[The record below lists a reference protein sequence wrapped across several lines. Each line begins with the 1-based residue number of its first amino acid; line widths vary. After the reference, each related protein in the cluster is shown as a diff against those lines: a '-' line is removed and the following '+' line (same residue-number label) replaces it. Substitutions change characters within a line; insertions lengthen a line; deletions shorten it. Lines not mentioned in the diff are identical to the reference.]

1 MEENVNLLLI
11 LKENQDN
18 RYTMNNNG
26 SILMEILEVSPR

>member
-26 SILMEILEVSPR
+26 SIPMEILEVSPH